1 MALPPL
7 SSAPSLSRS
16 LIGAQTES
24 VPFSAKIAGQTHT
37 AHVDY
42 SAGEYVAADPTVFG
56 SVATGPSPEA
66 AEIAFMNRIDLLA

>member
-1 MALPPL
+1 MALLPL
-7 SSAPSLSRS
+7 SSVSRS
-16 LIGAQTES
+16 PVPTQTDS

-56 SVATGPSPEA
+56 SLATGPNPEA
-66 AEIAFMNRIDLLA
+66 TENAFMNRIDLIA

>member
-1 MALPPL
+1 V
-7 SSAPSLSRS
+7 SLSPVP
-16 LIGAQTES
+16 AETDS

-66 AEIAFMNRIDLLA
+66 AEIAFMNRIDLIA